1 MSYFYTKKRNK
12 KGHLYFFRKKED
24 EYVSL
29 KNRVSKFTSQKY
41 VNVRNIFVLTFFIG
55 FTTSANENDDN
66 DDNQKGD
73 NTCRDHS
80 HDYDDVCTAHLL

>member
-1 MSYFYTKKRNK
+1 M
-12 KGHLYFFRKKED
+12 
-24 EYVSL
+24 YV
-29 KNRVSKFTSQKY
+29 
-41 VNVRNIFVLTFFIG
+41 IIVLTFFIG